1 MAERA
6 VQSIILAAGKSTRMK
21 TSRTKVLHEVC
32 GRPILEWVL
41 EACRAAGV
49 KRHVVVVGGD
59 RDQIQ
64 AAFPDADDL
73 VWVVQE
79 PQQGTGHAVMVAGE
93 VLGDFAGDVVILM
106 GDAPLVRP
114 ETVRTLLETHREQE
128 AAVTLAT
135 AVLDDPKWFGRIL
148 RDAEGN
154 LLGIVEA
161 RDASPEQLAIREV
174 NPAFYCFRWQALAA
188 VLPRIGNE
196 NAKGEYYL
204 TDAVGLLI
212 GDGRKAVAV
221 PAADPS
227 ECEAVNTRA
236 DLARVTA
243 VARQRIAASLMEAGV
258 TLVDP
263 ATAYIDA
270 GVRIGPDTVVGPCTV
285 IRGPST
291 IGAGCRVGPLACVPA
306 GTVLE
311 DGAVWGP
318 GRLADTATARADR
331 GEGE

>member
-1 MAERA
+1 MAEQA
-6 VQSIILAAGKSTRMK
+6 VQSIVLAAGKSTRMK

-32 GRPILEWVL
+32 GRPILAWVL
-41 EACRAAGV
+41 EACRAAGID
-49 KRHVVVVGGD
+49 RHLVVVGEN
-59 RDQIQ
+59 RDEVR
-64 AAFPDADDL
+64 AALPDAEDL

-79 PQQGTGHAVMVAGE
+79 PQQGTGHAVMVAGQ

-114 ETVRTLLETHREQE
+114 ETLRTLLETHRRSR

-148 RDAEGN
+148 RDAGGN
-154 LLGIVEA
+154 LVGIVEA

-174 NPAFYCFRWQALAA
+174 NPAFYCFRWPALAA
-188 VLPRIGNE
+188 VLPRITSE

-212 GDGRKAVAV
+212 ADGQKAVAV

-243 VARQRIAASLMEAGV
+243 VARSRIAAQLMEAGV
-258 TLVDP
+258 TLQDP

-291 IGAGCRVGPLACVPA
+291 IGAGCRVGPLAYVPA

-311 DGAVWGP
+311 DGAMWGP
-318 GRLADTATARADR
+318 GGIATARAGR
-331 GEGE
+331 AEGQ